1 MLYQIFQHYR
11 ENDFAKGLKLYDVFT
26 VLYLLDPESYETILA
41 SVRIE
46 LHGTLTKGA
55 TVVDYDSHYP
65 NCKIVT
71 SSINK
76 NYCSIFKVKSY
87 NKMHFITFRYS
98 SLYLVS

>member
-46 LHGTLTKGA
+46 LHG
-55 TVVDYDSHYP
+55 H
-65 NCKIVT
+65 
-71 SSINK
+71 
-76 NYCSIFKVKSY
+76 
-87 NKMHFITFRYS
+87 
-98 SLYLVS
+98 

>member
-46 LHGTLTKGA
+46 LHGTLTKELQLLI
-55 TVVDYDSHYP
+55 TTP
-65 NCKIVT
+65 TIQIV
-71 SSINK
+71 K
-76 NYCSIFKVKSY
+76 LLLQV
-87 NKMHFITFRYS
+87 
-98 SLYLVS
+98 

>member
-1 MLYQIFQHYR
+1 MQCSIKSFNII

-55 TVVDYDSHYP
+55 TVVDYDSHY
-65 NCKIVT
+65 CVLLQ
-71 SSINK
+71 
-76 NYCSIFKVKSY
+76 V
-87 NKMHFITFRYS
+87 
-98 SLYLVS
+98 